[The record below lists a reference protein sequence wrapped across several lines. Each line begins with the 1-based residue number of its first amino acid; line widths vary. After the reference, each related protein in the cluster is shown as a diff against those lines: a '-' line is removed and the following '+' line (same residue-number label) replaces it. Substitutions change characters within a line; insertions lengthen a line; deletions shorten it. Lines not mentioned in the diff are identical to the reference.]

1 MKKLVFDSKEWSK
14 TGDIGDNSQFWK
26 PALILNRG
34 AENTAVVLFDDGT
47 VSAGHF
53 VSSMKEIPP
62 VYESSKERVL
72 EEIDESNL
80 DNRRQRLSTTNDRTV
95 DL

>member
-1 MKKLVFDSKEWSK
+1 MKYLIEYMPGLKVVGTLEQTRGNDEDFPTFRLEDGRLVSV
-14 TGDIGDNSQFWK
+14 T
-26 PALILNRG
+26 
-34 AENTAVVLFDDGT
+34 
-47 VSAGHF
+47 
-53 VSSMKEIPP
+53 
-62 VYESSKERVL
+62 KERVL